1 VTTATAPA
9 TPYKGL
15 AAFDDSELDALLFF
29 GRERDTE
36 VIAANLLAS
45 RFTVLYGAPGAG
57 KSSVLRAG
65 VVRRVRT
72 LAPESAVVF
81 HNSWSGDPRH
91 RLAAAVRDALPG
103 AEPHEADLP
112 LADRLAER
120 LDRIEG
126 HLYLVLDQFEEA
138 FVYRDADAL
147 ADELSEIVMQPKLR
161 IHVLLAL
168 RDDALSELSVFTGR
182 IPDVFGNYLT
192 LDRLDR
198 TSGRLAITGPI
209 DRYNELSPEQP
220 IRIEP
225 QLVDAVLD
233 EVAVGRVVLDG
244 VARGTSD
251 AAREVAIE
259 ASYLQLVMQRL
270 WEAEQARGSTVLR
283 RATLDE
289 LGGAEEIVR
298 GHLERAVGVLAPREQ
313 DIAARA
319 FDHLVT
325 PSGTK
330 IAHRVSDLAQYAG
343 VPESELGRVLTS
355 LGAERI
361 LRPLDGRFEIF
372 HDVLADA
379 VLAWR
384 TRHEAERA
392 VELERAES
400 QRRHRRLLALAAV
413 SLLAMVLMAAV
424 ATYAL
429 MQRADARTEARRA
442 KASGLIAEA
451 GALIPVVPPRVDPEL
466 GLLLAA
472 EAARSAPSERGADS
486 LRRALL
492 VSQIRR
498 VLPERGV
505 TALSFDRRGA
515 LALATSDGSV
525 RFYRGPLGRRLTSI
539 RVGRP
544 VTGVVTS
551 PNGALVLTTE
561 RGAPARTWRR
571 STGEPLREFGRAPS
585 AASFSPD
592 GSLVLT
598 VDAGSARIWRAGD
611 GSSVATLRDAAVDV
625 RAASFGPDGLLVA
638 TFGTGRVVRVSDAR
652 TGRLVAAVDQG
663 GGVTSATLIPGDP
676 GLVTTGRNRTA
687 RVWTLRGGGRLVHEL
702 GGHEGQVSAGAVSAD
717 GDVFVTAGTDGS
729 ARVWALPS
737 GQLIADLVGHPSHV
751 DGVALSRDGLSVVTW
766 SSDGLARV
774 SDTGS
779 GALRVNL
786 MGPGGA
792 ITGAAFDRSGELVVT
807 TSADGRAR
815 IWRSRVDADLRLLA
829 RVPMPVAAAAFSVDG
844 RVAATVARSRI
855 SVLRTADGRRMALL
869 PASGATTVAVSPD
882 GARVAAARGRLVSIW
897 HLPDRAADTLDPGG
911 ATTAVAFS
919 PEERELALGTAAGT
933 IRLSTLE
940 GRRGETIAR
949 VRRVTSLAF
958 NPAGDLL
965 AAGLADG
972 AVAVWDLRNRR
983 QLFERQRH
991 VRGTPVLSV
1000 AFSPDGRQIV
1010 TAGQDST
1017 VGVSNATTGEPAYS
1031 LQGHFAAVGDAAF
1044 SPDGRW
1050 IVTAGPGTAG
1060 LWDVPSR
1067 QRMLFLRGHTGRL
1080 LAATF
1085 DATGRRITTI
1095 GADGT
1100 LRAYRCDVC
1109 AGIEEIVQLAERRLR
1124 ATGRKLRPAERSRYF
1139 GGS

>member
-1 VTTATAPA
+1 VTSAAPA

-15 AAFDDSELDALLFF
+15 AAFDDTELDALLFF

-65 VVRRVRT
+65 VVRRVRN
-72 LAPESAVVF
+72 LAPESVVAF
-81 HNSWSGDPRH
+81 DDSWSGDPR
-91 RLAAAVRDALPG
+91 RSLAAALNDALPG

-138 FVYRDADAL
+138 FLYPDAAAL
-147 ADELSEIVMQPKLR
+147 VDELSEIVMRPKLR

-251 AAREVAIE
+251 TARDGEIE

-270 WEAEQARGSTVLR
+270 WEAEHARGSPVLR
-283 RATLDE
+283 RGTLEE

-298 GHLERAVGVLAPREQ
+298 GHLERALEVLAPREQ

-343 VPESELGRVLTS
+343 VPEPELARVLTS

-392 VELERAES
+392 LELERAES
-400 QRRHRRLLALAAV
+400 QKRHRRLLAVAAV
-413 SLLAMVLMAAV
+413 SLLAMVAMAAV
-424 ATYAL
+424 TAYAL

-451 GALIPVVPPRVDPEL
+451 GALIPVAPARVDPEL
-466 GLLLAA
+466 GLRLAA
-472 EAARSAPSERGADS
+472 EAARSEPTERGADT

-492 VSQIRR
+492 VSNIRR
-498 VLPERGV
+498 VLPERDV
-505 TALSFDRRGA
+505 TTFSFDQQGA
-515 LALATSDGSV
+515 LAVATRDGSV
-525 RFYRGPLGRRLTSI
+525 HLYRGPLGRRLTSI

-598 VDAGSARIWRAGD
+598 VDAGSARIWRADD
-611 GSSVATLRDAAVDV
+611 GSSVATLRDPVDV
-625 RAASFGPDGLLVA
+625 RAASFGPDGRLVA
-638 TFGTGRVVRVSDAR
+638 TFGTGRVVRVFNAR

-663 GGVTSATLIPGDP
+663 GAVTSATLVPGDP
-676 GLVTTGRNRTA
+676 RLVTTGRNGTA

-702 GGHEGQVSAGAVSAD
+702 EGHEGQVSAGAVSAD
-717 GDVFVTAGTDGS
+717 GDVLVTAGTDGS
-729 ARVWALPS
+729 ARVWALRS
-737 GQLIADLVGHPSHV
+737 GQLLADLVGHPSHV
-751 DGVALSRDGLSVVTW
+751 NGAALSRDGLSVLTW

-774 SDTGS
+774 SDTRT

-792 ITGAAFDRSGELVVT
+792 ITSAAFDQSGELVVT

-815 IWRSRVDADLRLLA
+815 IWQSRVDADLRLLA
-829 RVPMPVAAAAFSVDG
+829 RVPMPVAAAAFSAD
-844 RVAATVARSRI
+844 RSVAATAARSMI
-855 SVLRTADGRRMALL
+855 SVLRTADGRRMAIL
-869 PASGATTVAVSPD
+869 PATGATTVALSPD
-882 GARVAAARGRLVSIW
+882 GAQVAAARGRLVSTW
-897 HLPDRAADTLDPGG
+897 RLRDRVASDTHGGGG

-919 PEERELALGTAAGT
+919 SEARELALGTAGGT
-933 IRLSTLE
+933 IRL
-940 GRRGETIAR
+940 RRARTIAR
-949 VRRVTSLAF
+949 VRRVVTSLAF

-1000 AFSPDGRQIV
+1000 DFSPDGRQLV

-1017 VGVSNATTGEPAYS
+1017 VGVSSATTGEPAYV
-1031 LQGHFAAVGDAAF
+1031 LRGHFAAVSDAAF
-1044 SPDGRW
+1044 SPNGRW

-1067 QRMLFLRGHTGRL
+1067 QRMLFLRGHTGQL

-1085 DATGRRITTI
+1085 DATGRRITTV
-1095 GADGT
+1095 GVDGT
-1100 LRAYRCDVC
+1100 VRTYRCNVC
-1109 AGIEEIVQLAERRLR
+1109 GGIEELVELAERRLR
-1124 ATGRKLRPAERSRYF
+1124 ATGRKLTPAERSRYF